1 MGYNRQ
7 QYTMKKY
14 FLISFLSIFLFSC
27 TQENDVVI
35 APEEKQSEVG
45 KVMDVLYAQN
55 FSTMEEAAAF
65 LGVNFEENT
74 PQMSSDLL
82 SESKDDTYEF
92 SREGLRVIGEI
103 ENFVITDDM
112 TLKGYASALYSI
124 LWESSIDPE
133 SDEYVVIETGIEAT
147 IAVLMYDLH
156 LQGYD
161 DGDVYQ
167 LQISWFRA
175 AKCALSVGFGAVR
188 GAVIG
193 FGTGGYGG
201 AAVGAVTGAVG
212 GLRGC

>member
-65 LGVNFEENT
+65 LGANFEVNTENT
-74 PQMSSDLL
+74 PQISSDLL
-82 SESKDDTYEF
+82 SESKNDTYEF
-92 SREGLRVIGEI
+92 SEEGLRVISEI
-103 ENFVITDDM
+103 ESVEITSEM
-112 TLKGYASALYSI
+112 TLKEYSRALYSI

-133 SDEYVVIETGIEAT
+133 SDEYAVIEIGIEAT
-147 IAVLMYDLH
+147 IAVIEYDLH
-156 LQGYD
+156 LQGY
-161 DGDVYQ
+161 GGEMST
-167 LQISWFRA
+167 QISLGRLLG
-175 AKCALSVGFGAVR
+175 CALSGGIKGATEAGGPPVTR
-188 GAVIG
+188 IAGAIL
-193 FGTGGYGG
+193 G
-201 AAVGAVTGAVG
+201 ALWGAIT
-212 GLRGC
+212 C